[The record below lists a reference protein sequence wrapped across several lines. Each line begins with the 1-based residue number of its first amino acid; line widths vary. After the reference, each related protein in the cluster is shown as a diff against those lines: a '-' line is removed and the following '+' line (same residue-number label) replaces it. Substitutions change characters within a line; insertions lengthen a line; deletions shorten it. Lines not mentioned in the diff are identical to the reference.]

1 MSSKKSKKKNQKN
14 QQRKSNGSLGEFV
27 KNNWGKLL
35 TFFTTALVAGVA
47 WYFSTCLSDRK
58 DVIKDFRQAALSSRL
73 IEEKYGQEV
82 IALGQQ
88 INSLVGYL
96 EGTKIDLAEIRERED
111 QIASLAQLA
120 NNDCNASKEALYKYR
135 ASREIV
141 AREYFLAKPVWPE
154 MPFEECGG
162 LTEMSQ
168 KAVMPNPQRLVED
181 ADYRNRYIQGEKRF
195 FDTNRATFE
204 KIKQVQPE
212 RVQFDAE
219 LLTQIEMRNSSITKS
234 LWDCFRHLCGI
245 WGG

>member
-1 MSSKKSKKKNQKN
+1 MSPKKSKKKN
-14 QQRKSNGSLGEFV
+14 QQRKSNGALGEFV
-27 KNNWGKLL
+27 KNNWGKLSFL
-35 TFFTTALVAGVA
+35 TTALLAGVA
-47 WYFSTCLSDRK
+47 WYFSNCLSDRK
-58 DVIKDFRQAALSSRL
+58 DIIKDFRQAALSSRL

-82 IALGQQ
+82 IALDQQ

-96 EGTKIDLAEIRERED
+96 DGTKLDVAEIREREA

-120 NNDCNASKEALYKYR
+120 NNDCNASKEAFYKYR

-141 AREYFLAKPVWPE
+141 AREYFLVKPVWRE
-154 MPFEECGG
+154 MLFEECGG

-168 KAVMPNPQRLVED
+168 KVVMPDAQRLVDE
-181 ADYRNRYIQGEKRF
+181 ADYRNGWIQGEKRF
-195 FDTNRATFE
+195 FDTNRAIFE
-204 KIKQVQPE
+204 KIKQVQPVK
-212 RVQFDAE
+212 VQFDAE